1 MDRAR
6 RMSASYERAES
17 CRWWVQPP
25 GAASGEAS
33 LHLPAPKLPF
43 TGSEST
49 FGGFHVAFL
58 MSGVTVHPVDDVC
71 PLRGER
77 TPESAE
83 KSTPKTPPGDRGN
96 HSNTAT
102 IHTYFKCTLR
112 FFIPFKILPLQP
124 V

>member
-1 MDRAR
+1 MREPRAV
-6 RMSASYERAES
+6 AGGFNHL
-17 CRWWVQPP
+17 VQLQ
-25 GAASGEAS
+25 E
-33 LHLPAPKLPF
+33 KLPF
-43 TGSEST
+43 ISQRQSFRSQDPNPPLEAS
-49 FGGFHVAFL
+49 
-58 MSGVTVHPVDDVC
+58 MSLFGVTVHPVDDVC

-77 TPESAE
+77 TPESVE

-102 IHTYFKCTLR
+102 IHTYFKCTLQ